1 MSLWEVF
8 NKLTLVQN
16 VQFGHF
22 EWFLSFIYYTFLRRK
37 LYVQTIKGFE
47 GRSWFNPK
55 ELAKLLSF
63 TTSAYSKI
71 ERGERTLTAE
81 VLIDL
86 SNFYN
91 VSTDYL
97 LGITDYPNKIHIK

>member
-1 MSLWEVF
+1 MSSLDTLNDFLVLYIILFSGESCMYRRLRDLREDHD
-8 NKLTLVQN
+8 LTQ
-16 VQFGHF
+16 
-22 EWFLSFIYYTFLRRK
+22 
-37 LYVQTIKGFE
+37 
-47 GRSWFNPK
+47 K

>member
-1 MSLWEVF
+1 MSNLDTLNDFLVLYIILFSGESCMYRRLRDF
-8 NKLTLVQN
+8 REDHDLTQ
-16 VQFGHF
+16 
-22 EWFLSFIYYTFLRRK
+22 
-37 LYVQTIKGFE
+37 
-47 GRSWFNPK
+47 K

>member
-1 MSLWEVF
+1 MYRRLRDLREDHD
-8 NKLTLVQN
+8 LTQ
-16 VQFGHF
+16 
-22 EWFLSFIYYTFLRRK
+22 
-37 LYVQTIKGFE
+37 
-47 GRSWFNPK
+47 K

-81 VLIDL
+81 VLIYL
-86 SNFYN
+86 SNFYD

-97 LGITDYPNKIHIK
+97 LGLTDFPDKIRFRK

>member
-1 MSLWEVF
+1 MSNLDTLNDFLVLYIILFSGESCMYRRLRDLREDHD
-8 NKLTLVQN
+8 LTQ
-16 VQFGHF
+16 
-22 EWFLSFIYYTFLRRK
+22 
-37 LYVQTIKGFE
+37 
-47 GRSWFNPK
+47 K

>member
-1 MSLWEVF
+1 MSNLDTLNDLLVLYIILFSGESCMYRRLRDLREDRD
-8 NKLTLVQN
+8 LTQ
-16 VQFGHF
+16 
-22 EWFLSFIYYTFLRRK
+22 
-37 LYVQTIKGFE
+37 
-47 GRSWFNPK
+47 K

>member
-1 MSLWEVF
+1 MSNLDTLNDFLVLYIILFSGESCMYRRLRDLREDHD
-8 NKLTLVQN
+8 LTQ
-16 VQFGHF
+16 
-22 EWFLSFIYYTFLRRK
+22 
-37 LYVQTIKGFE
+37 
-47 GRSWFNPK
+47 K

-97 LGITDYPNKIHIK
+97 LGITDYPNKIDIK

>member
-1 MSLWEVF
+1 MSNLDTLNDFLVLYIILFSGESCMYRRLRDLRGDRD
-8 NKLTLVQN
+8 LTQ
-16 VQFGHF
+16 
-22 EWFLSFIYYTFLRRK
+22 
-37 LYVQTIKGFE
+37 
-47 GRSWFNPK
+47 K

>member
-1 MSLWEVF
+1 M
-8 NKLTLVQN
+8 
-16 VQFGHF
+16 
-22 EWFLSFIYYTFLRRK
+22 YYTF
-37 LYVQTIKGFE
+37 
-47 GRSWFNPK
+47 
-55 ELAKLLSF
+55 
-63 TTSAYSKI
+63 SKI

>member
-1 MSLWEVF
+1 MSNLDTLNDFLVLYIILFSGESCMYRRLRDLREDHD
-8 NKLTLVQN
+8 LTQ
-16 VQFGHF
+16 
-22 EWFLSFIYYTFLRRK
+22 
-37 LYVQTIKGFE
+37 
-47 GRSWFNPK
+47 K

-63 TTSAYSKI
+63 TTSAYLKI

>member
-1 MSLWEVF
+1 MYRRLRDLREDHD
-8 NKLTLVQN
+8 LTQK
-16 VQFGHF
+16 Q
-22 EWFLSFIYYTFLRRK
+22 I
-37 LYVQTIKGFE
+37 
-47 GRSWFNPK
+47 
-55 ELAKLLSF
+55 AKILSF
-63 TTSAYSKI
+63 TNSAYAKI

>member
-1 MSLWEVF
+1 MYRRLRDLREDRD
-8 NKLTLVQN
+8 LTQ
-16 VQFGHF
+16 
-22 EWFLSFIYYTFLRRK
+22 
-37 LYVQTIKGFE
+37 
-47 GRSWFNPK
+47 K

-91 VSTDYL
+91 VSADFL

>member
-1 MSLWEVF
+1 MSNLDTLNDFLVLYIILFSGESCMYRRLRDLREDRD
-8 NKLTLVQN
+8 LTQ
-16 VQFGHF
+16 
-22 EWFLSFIYYTFLRRK
+22 
-37 LYVQTIKGFE
+37 
-47 GRSWFNPK
+47 K

-81 VLIDL
+81 VLIYL

-97 LGITDYPNKIHIK
+97 LGITDCPNKIHIK

>member
-1 MSLWEVF
+1 M
-8 NKLTLVQN
+8 
-16 VQFGHF
+16 
-22 EWFLSFIYYTFLRRK
+22 YRRLRDLREDRDST
-37 LYVQTIKGFE
+37 Q
-47 GRSWFNPK
+47 K